1 MATSKD
7 FSPYSKTSSES
18 KRKPRHEQCPKT
30 VEIIGKLK
38 EAMGN
43 LKRDIGDEEKFYNTL
58 KDTFNA

>member
-7 FSPYSKTSSES
+7 FSPYS
-18 KRKPRHEQCPKT
+18 KT